1 MYIINVSLCI
11 FSSKTTTV
19 ALFSVI
25 FLFSGNSMSA
35 EYAIFQLNSSSSLVF
50 NNVEHILYIQQRK
63 IWAAQFL
70 KTQALENT
78 DYAILLI
85 WENIIRGRNTK
96 NSICYIQK
104 KSKTLVLDQVN
115 SFHSCRYDNIL
126 FYRFC
131 SFFKYL
137 PSVLKMMFTV
147 FKSILKNR

>member
-1 MYIINVSLCI
+1 MYIINVSLTI

-147 FKSILKNR
+147 FQSILKNR